1 MKVFLIYLQF
11 RIGCISN
18 SKTRQNLAGTSSC
31 KKNGCGK
38 VCCILFNPTIF
49 GLMIGNKEKDGNLGK
64 NGLEWDYSRL

>member
-1 MKVFLIYLQF
+1 MKVFLIYSQF

-38 VCCILFNPTIF
+38 VCCIFFNPTIF
-49 GLMIGNKEKDGNLGK
+49 GLIIPRIRRYNIISEAPL
-64 NGLEWDYSRL
+64 